1 VRLLCV
7 WPKGVIA
14 SYLVF
19 AFARKAWG
27 DVIALEQAWCA
38 ASDVKS
44 EGCRQGGLSGGGGLH
59 RRRLAKHPRL
69 PCGLMEEGVRVHLD
83 ALGLGFLLFRDDIC
97 LETCCACFS
106 SEPFEL
112 VQHEGC

>member
-1 VRLLCV
+1 VLCV
-7 WPKGVIA
+7 WPKGVRA
-14 SYLVF
+14 SCLEL

-27 DVIALEQAWCA
+27 DVSAVEQAVHG
-38 ASDVKS
+38 ASDANSARV
-44 EGCRQGGLSGGGGLH
+44 CQGGSSGGRGLH
-59 RRRLAKHPRL
+59 GRRLAKHPRL